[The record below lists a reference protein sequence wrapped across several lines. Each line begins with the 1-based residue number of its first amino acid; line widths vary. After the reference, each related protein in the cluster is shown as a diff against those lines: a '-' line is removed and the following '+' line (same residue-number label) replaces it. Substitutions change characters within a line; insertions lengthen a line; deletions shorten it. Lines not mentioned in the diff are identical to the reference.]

1 MSDRKRLIKS
11 VLLGTVCGM
20 LTSVIFMCILAV
32 VMLTSGLL
40 SQELTNYIMI
50 AICAIGAFVG
60 GIIAT
65 KLNKGAGLIVGLI
78 TGGVIFILITIAALI
93 KSDSSV
99 STLTAIRF
107 VALLL
112 GGALGGIIG
121 IRERKKINF

>member
-93 KSDSSV
+93 KSDSPV